1 MFRIILPKMI
11 FRLERWKWNKEYRIY
26 VSTLGNF
33 KDEYKNNMPVY
44 TGNNGY
50 LSVKTT
56 YGFKLV
62 HRLVMLTWMPIPN
75 AEELTVDHLNHNK
88 RDNSIYNLEWVSK
101 QENWERAMR
110 DMLPSNE
117 IAKVSTA
124 QQGSSKKNPL
134 EFDTVEEAFVWLLAN
149 DKAFGNQPNLNA
161 KRVKTKIIAAS
172 KNKEKYAKR
181 YWKVK
186 DC

>member
-50 LSVKTT
+50 LSVKTMH
-56 YGFKLV
+56 GFKLA

-110 DMLPSNE
+110 DLIPADQKPATVN
-117 IAKVSTA
+117 K
-124 QQGSSKKNPL
+124 GNSKKNPL
-134 EFDTVEEAFVWLLAN
+134 MFDNVEEAFAWLIQN
-149 DKAFGNQPNLNA
+149 DTAMRNQPNLNA
-161 KRVKTKIIAAS
+161 ERVKRKLMLAS
-172 KNKEKYAKR
+172 ANKEKYANKF
-181 YWKVK
+181 WCIKE
-186 DC
+186 